1 MKQPNIKQLSII
13 FKVHKKNTYLV
24 KETFTNN
31 LYLYFETQ
39 IMLNSYK
46 RSKSWNNRHSALI
59 ISSRNAFAPL

>member
-39 IMLNSYK
+39 IM
-46 RSKSWNNRHSALI
+46 
-59 ISSRNAFAPL
+59 